1 MTDAFGMLLVWFGT
15 VSALTLFLFGWDKL
29 MAKLG
34 RRRIPEASL
43 LFACLAGGAAGGL
56 VGMYLFHH
64 KIRKPKFYVTVPLL
78 FVLDVVLFAV
88 VRMRT
93 W

>member
-1 MTDAFGMLLVWFGT
+1 MTEQVYLLLVWFG
-15 VSALTLFLFGWDKL
+15 VLSAFTLLLFGWDKG

-56 VGMYLFHH
+56 AGMYLFRH
-64 KIRKPKFYVTVPLL
+64 KIRKPKFYLTVPLL
-78 FVLDVVLFAV
+78 FLLDAAIFAV
-88 VRMRT
+88 VLIRS
-93 W
+93 

>member
-1 MTDAFGMLLVWFGT
+1 MTEQVYLLLVWFG
-15 VSALTLFLFGWDKL
+15 VLSAFTLLLFGWDKG

-56 VGMYLFHH
+56 VGMYLFRH
-64 KIRKPKFYVTVPLL
+64 KIRKPKFCLTVPLL
-78 FVLDVVLFAV
+78 FLLDAAIFAV
-88 VRMRT
+88 VLIRS
-93 W
+93 

>member
-1 MTDAFGMLLVWFGT
+1 MTDGVYLTLVWLGVLSVF
-15 VSALTLFLFGWDKL
+15 TLLLFAWDKL

-43 LFACLAGGAAGGL
+43 LLACLVGGAVGGF
-56 VGMYLFHH
+56 VGMHLFHH

-78 FVLDVVLFAV
+78 VLLDVGILAAV
-88 VRMRT
+88 RFCF
-93 W
+93 

>member
-1 MTDAFGMLLVWFGT
+1 MTEQVYLLLVWFG
-15 VSALTLFLFGWDKL
+15 VLSAFTLLLFGWDKG

-56 VGMYLFHH
+56 VGMYLFRH
-64 KIRKPKFYVTVPLL
+64 KIRKPKFYLTVPLL
-78 FVLDVVLFAV
+78 FLLDAAIFAV
-88 VRMRT
+88 VLIRS
-93 W
+93 

>member
-1 MTDAFGMLLVWFGT
+1 MTDAFRMLLVWFGT

-78 FVLDVVLFAV
+78 VILDAVLFAV
-88 VRMRT
+88 VLMRT
-93 W
+93 

>member
-1 MTDAFGMLLVWFGT
+1 MTEQVYLLLVWFG
-15 VSALTLFLFGWDKL
+15 VLSAFTLLLFGWDKG

-56 VGMYLFHH
+56 VGMYLFRH
-64 KIRKPKFYVTVPLL
+64 KIRKPKFYLTVPLL
-78 FVLDVVLFAV
+78 FLLDAAIFAV
-88 VRMRT
+88 ILIRS
-93 W
+93 

>member
-1 MTDAFGMLLVWFGT
+1 MTEGLYLLLVWFG
-15 VSALTLFLFGWDKL
+15 VLSAFTLLLFGWDKL

-43 LFACLAGGAAGGL
+43 LFSCLAGGAVGGF
-56 VGMYLFHH
+56 VGMHLFHH

-78 FVLDVVLFAV
+78 VVLDAAIFVAVL
-88 VRMRT
+88 VRS
-93 W
+93 

>member
-1 MTDAFGMLLVWFGT
+1 MTEQVYLLLVWFG
-15 VSALTLFLFGWDKL
+15 VLSAFTLLLFGWDKG

-56 VGMYLFHH
+56 AGM
-64 KIRKPKFYVTVPLL
+64 RG
-78 FVLDVVLFAV
+78 
-88 VRMRT
+88 T
-93 W
+93 WRNG

>member
-1 MTDAFGMLLVWFGT
+1 MTEQVCLLLVWFG
-15 VSALTLFLFGWDKL
+15 VLSAFTLLLFGWDKG

-56 VGMYLFHH
+56 AGMYLFRH
-64 KIRKPKFYVTVPLL
+64 KIRKPKFYLTVPLL
-78 FVLDVVLFAV
+78 FLLDAAIFAV
-88 VRMRT
+88 VLIRS
-93 W
+93 

>member
-1 MTDAFGMLLVWFGT
+1 MTEQVYLLLVWFG
-15 VSALTLFLFGWDKL
+15 VLSAFTLLLFGWDKL

-43 LFACLAGGAAGGL
+43 LFSCLAGGAVGGF
-56 VGMYLFHH
+56 VGMHLFHH

-78 FVLDVVLFAV
+78 VVLDAAIFVAVL
-88 VRMRT
+88 VRS
-93 W
+93 

>member
-1 MTDAFGMLLVWFGT
+1 MTKPVYLMLVWLG
-15 VSALTLFLFGWDKL
+15 VLSAFTLLLFGWDKL

-43 LFACLAGGAAGGL
+43 LFACLAGGAVGGL

-78 FVLDVVLFAV
+78 VILDAVLFAV
-88 VRMRT
+88 VLMRT
-93 W
+93 

>member
-1 MTDAFGMLLVWFGT
+1 MTEPVRLLLIWFGAL
-15 VSALTLFLFGWDKL
+15 SAFTLLLFGWDKG

-34 RRRIPEASL
+34 RRRVPERSL
-43 LFACLAGGAAGGL
+43 LLACLVGGAAGGL

-78 FVLDVVLFAV
+78 LILDAAILAVVLI
-88 VRMRT
+88 RT
-93 W
+93 

>member
-1 MTDAFGMLLVWFGT
+1 MTEQVYLLLVWFG
-15 VSALTLFLFGWDKL
+15 VLSAFTLLLFGWDKG

-56 VGMYLFHH
+56 VGMYLFRH

-78 FVLDVVLFAV
+78 FILDTAIFAV
-88 VRMRT
+88 VLIRS
-93 W
+93 

>member
-1 MTDAFGMLLVWFGT
+1 MTEQVYLLLVWFG
-15 VSALTLFLFGWDKL
+15 VLSAFTLLLFGWDKG

-56 VGMYLFHH
+56 VGMYLFRH
-64 KIRKPKFYVTVPLL
+64 KIQKPKFYLTVPLL
-78 FVLDVVLFAV
+78 FLLDAAIFAV
-88 VRMRT
+88 VLIRS
-93 W
+93 

>member
-1 MTDAFGMLLVWFGT
+1 MTERLYLLLVWFG
-15 VSALTLFLFGWDKL
+15 VLSAFTLLLFGWDKL

-43 LFACLAGGAAGGL
+43 LFSCLAGGAVGGF
-56 VGMYLFHH
+56 VGMHLFHH

-78 FVLDVVLFAV
+78 VVLDAAIFVAVL
-88 VRMRT
+88 VRF
-93 W
+93 

>member
-1 MTDAFGMLLVWFGT
+1 MTDGVYLTLVWLG
-15 VSALTLFLFGWDKL
+15 VLSAFTLLLFGWDKL

-43 LFACLAGGAAGGL
+43 LLACLAGGAVGGF
-56 VGMYLFHH
+56 VGMHLFHH

-78 FVLDVVLFAV
+78 VVLDAAIFVAVLI
-88 VRMRT
+88 RS
-93 W
+93 

>member
-1 MTDAFGMLLVWFGT
+1 
-15 VSALTLFLFGWDKL
+15 

-78 FVLDVVLFAV
+78 VILDAVLFAV
-88 VRMRT
+88 VLMRT
-93 W
+93 

>member
-1 MTDAFGMLLVWFGT
+1 MTEQVYLLLVWFG
-15 VSALTLFLFGWDKL
+15 VLSAFTLLLFGWDKG

-56 VGMYLFHH
+56 AGMYLFRH
-64 KIRKPKFYVTVPLL
+64 KIRKPKFYLTVPLL
-78 FVLDVVLFAV
+78 FLLDAAMFAV
-88 VRMRT
+88 VLIRS
-93 W
+93 

>member
-1 MTDAFGMLLVWFGT
+1 MTERLYLLLVWFG
-15 VSALTLFLFGWDKL
+15 VLSAFTLLLFGWDKL

-43 LFACLAGGAAGGL
+43 LFSCLAGGAVGGF
-56 VGMYLFHH
+56 VGMHLFHH

-78 FVLDVVLFAV
+78 VVLDAAIFVAVL
-88 VRMRT
+88 VRS
-93 W
+93 

>member
-1 MTDAFGMLLVWFGT
+1 MTEQVYLLLVWIG
-15 VSALTLFLFGWDKL
+15 VLSAFTLLLFGWDKG

-56 VGMYLFHH
+56 AGMYLFRH
-64 KIRKPKFYVTVPLL
+64 KIRKPKFYLTVPLL
-78 FVLDVVLFAV
+78 FLLDAAIFAV
-88 VRMRT
+88 VLIRS
-93 W
+93 

>member
-1 MTDAFGMLLVWFGT
+1 MTEQVYLLLVWFG
-15 VSALTLFLFGWDKL
+15 VLSAFTLLLFGWDKG

-56 VGMYLFHH
+56 VGMYLFRH
-64 KIRKPKFYVTVPLL
+64 KIRKPNFYLTVPLL
-78 FVLDVVLFAV
+78 FLLDAAIFAV
-88 VRMRT
+88 VLIRS
-93 W
+93 

>member
-1 MTDAFGMLLVWFGT
+1 MTDGVYLTLVWLG
-15 VSALTLFLFGWDKL
+15 VLSAFTLLLFGWDKG

-56 VGMYLFHH
+56 AGMYLFRH
-64 KIRKPKFYVTVPLL
+64 KIRKPKFYLTVPLL
-78 FVLDVVLFAV
+78 FLLDAAIFAV
-88 VRMRT
+88 VLIRS
-93 W
+93 